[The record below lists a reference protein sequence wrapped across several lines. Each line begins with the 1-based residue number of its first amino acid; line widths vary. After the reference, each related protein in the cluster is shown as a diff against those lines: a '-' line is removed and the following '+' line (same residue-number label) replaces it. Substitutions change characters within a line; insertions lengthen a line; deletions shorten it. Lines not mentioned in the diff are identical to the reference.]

1 MHDQNLEK
9 KGKTS
14 IGIDELITLLY
25 NTNLPVW
32 WVGRSE
38 EPVLVFLH
46 SFLWRKLFLISLF
59 FVHYRVIKLW
69 FFWGNYFWSNFS
81 SLDGLFYLFMV
92 YSYFIMIMNQQNKGT
107 FSNDTCSSTSLY
119 ITLHEVSMN
128 FFFLNTFSF
137 FLGLFYWA
145 TRFLSFDSRIF
156 CHLLANLSPNFWLFL
171 VLFRMAGTLV
181 IMSKPYHVP
190 HVSRITTNGKS
201 FTETIF
207 NVSNE
212 MNPTFVTCFLV
223 NEL

>member
-1 MHDQNLEK
+1 MNWLPFCITQIYRYDGSAGVRNL
-9 KGKTS
+9 
-14 IGIDELITLLY
+14 
-25 NTNLPVW
+25 
-32 WVGRSE
+32 
-38 EPVLVFLH
+38 F
-46 SFLWRKLFLISLF
+46 
-59 FVHYRVIKLW
+59 W
-69 FFWGNYFWSNFS
+69 FFCILSSGENCFWFPCFLFITEWLSFDS
-81 SLDGLFYLFMV
+81 SGETTSGVTLAHSMV
-92 YSYFIMIMNQQNKGT
+92 YFIYLWYIVTSSWSWTSRIKGHDT
-107 FSNDTCSSTSLY
+107 CFSNDTRSSTSLY

-190 HVSRITTNGKS
+190 HVSQITTNGKS

-207 NVSNE
+207 SVSNE
-212 MNPTFVTCFLV
+212 MNLTFVTCFLV